1 MRYFNMSCNNAYQIY
16 VWLVNEFTTGQ
27 RYYDMPEAMDE
38 AAHAF
43 MQRGPAMRTQAPEHP
58 EHLKDVTRMF
68 DIKGEWKLR
77 TDAAGYRQAAA
88 HGRRPRAPI
97 GTTKL
102 HTLRSY
108 QSRNSWRTHQS
119 VPCMLQG
126 KCAYRN
132 CPNLKTGGR
141 KRNRSYDTHMKCE
154 ECSAKNSA
162 DVYYCNNKK
171 GKTIVNCHMNHHMKH
186 EG

>member
-1 MRYFNMSCNNAYQIY
+1 MTCNNAYKVY
-16 VWLVNEFTTGQ
+16 VDIVNTFTSGR

-43 MQRGPAMRTQAPEHP
+43 MQRGPAMRTQAAEHP
-58 EHLKDVTRMF
+58 EHLKDVSRMF
-68 DIKGEWKLR
+68 DIKGGRKLR
-77 TDAAGYRQAAA
+77 TDAAGYRQASA
-88 HGRRPRAPI
+88 HGRQPAAI

-102 HTLRSY
+102 KKLKSY
-108 QSRNSWRTHQS
+108 ESRNSWRTHQS
-119 VPCMLQG
+119 VPCMVRG
-126 KCAYRN
+126 KCAYRG
-132 CPNLKTGGR
+132 CPSLKTGGR

-154 ECSAKNSA
+154 ECSAKNGS

-171 GKTIVNCHMNHHMKH
+171 GTMIVNCHMNHHMKH